1 MPINEYTKFVAG
13 TGDNRAEFVID
24 PKPDQDLRV
33 RIMVKGQETSIPFKD
48 LYSFVFFT
56 ATEDQQAE
64 LMPMKQT
71 VVNKIVKKHVVKAKT
86 DIKKGQLINFRCET
100 NVPVEIWEGIAA
112 ERRLRNPTTHA
123 ISNIPIIGQ
132 K

>member
-1 MPINEYTKFVAG
+1 MLNEYTKFVAG
-13 TGDNRAEFVID
+13 TGEERAEFVID
-24 PKPDQDLRV
+24 PKPDQQLYV
-33 RIMVKGQETSIPFKD
+33 KIMVKGKETTIPFKD

-64 LMPMKQT
+64 LMPIKQT

-86 DIKKGQLINFRCET
+86 DIKRGDMITIRCET

-112 ERRLRNPTTHA
+112 EKRMRNPTTKA

>member
-1 MPINEYTKFVAG
+1 MIKEYTKFVAG
-13 TGDNRAEFVID
+13 VGQDRAEFIID
-24 PKPDQDLRV
+24 PKPDQELRV
-33 RIMVKGQETSIPFKD
+33 KITVKGQETSIPFKD

-64 LMPMKQT
+64 LMPVKRT
-71 VVNKIVKKHVVKAKT
+71 VVNKIIKRHVVAAKK
-86 DIKKGQLINFRCET
+86 DIRKGEMINFRCET
-100 NVPVEIWEGIAA
+100 NVPVEIFEGIAA